1 MIAFL
6 LRLRRDDTVIIG
18 DGSIGQEEDD
28 MVQRV
33 SNDARVK
40 FNIVTVVGVSQIEG
54 GKVQVDGWAN
64 HFRGSADLTDVG
76 QNYLVFNKFI
86 KDYCM

>member
-33 SNDARVK
+33 SKDEAVNL
-40 FNIVTVVGVSQIEG
+40 NIVTGVGRY
-54 GKVQVDGWAN
+54 
-64 HFRGSADLTDVG
+64 HRFLH
-76 QNYLVFNKFI
+76 
-86 KDYCM
+86 

>member
-33 SNDARVK
+33 SNDARRL
-40 FNIVTVVGVSQIEG
+40 NSILYLTTVVGVSQREG
-54 GKVQVDGWAN
+54 KFTELMAGPINFSWF
-64 HFRGSADLTDVG
+64 FRTLT
-76 QNYLVFNKFI
+76 
-86 KDYCM
+86 

>member
-33 SNDARVK
+33 SKDARRL
-40 FNIVTVVGVSQIEG
+40 NSILYLTVVGVSQREG
-54 GKVQVDGWAN
+54 KFTELMAGPINFSWF
-64 HFRGSADLTDVG
+64 FRTLT
-76 QNYLVFNKFI
+76 
-86 KDYCM
+86 